1 MPENVESVSPE
12 PSPRPVVNMGG
23 ALAELA
29 AAIER
34 DEPRPD
40 WGDMPLIHCCPEAL
54 ALATAVMRRRARERD
69 R

>member
-1 MPENVESVSPE
+1 MSECPEPESPE
-12 PSPRPVVNMGG
+12 RRARAVVVMGD

-54 ALATAVMRRRARERD
+54 ALATAVMRRRAGERER
-69 R
+69 

>member
-1 MPENVESVSPE
+1 MPENVEPVSPE
-12 PSPRPVVNMGG
+12 RHQRALVTMGD

-54 ALATAVMRRRARERD
+54 ALATAVMQRRARERD

>member
-1 MPENVESVSPE
+1 MPENVEPASPE
-12 PSPRPVVNMGG
+12 PCPRAVVVMGD